1 MNLKSTI
8 EALLF
13 VSDRPLTK
21 KELAKL
27 SKAKTN
33 EVESALNELKDD
45 CEKNNRGIVILIN
58 DDKVQIATSPEASAA
73 IKEFLD
79 FEVKE
84 DLTPAAIET
93 LSIISYRGPISKEDL
108 DNIRGVNCSVI
119 LRHLLVKGLAEEK
132 SEGDKKNY
140 NLSFDFIRWLGLKG
154 QSELPSYARFH
165 NLEINLPTETLTQS
179 NVISTDSNNS
189 TGNPAN

>member
-1 MNLKSTI
+1 MENNMNLKQII

-13 VSDRPLTK
+13 VSDRPLAK

-27 SKAKTN
+27 TNSKIN
-33 EVESALNELKDD
+33 EIEQVLAELKDD
-45 CEKNNRGIVILIN
+45 CEKNNRGIIILIN
-58 DDKVQIATSPEASAA
+58 DDKVQIATSPEASTVV
-73 IKEFLD
+73 KEFLD

-93 LSIISYRGPISKEDL
+93 LSIVSYRGPISKEDL

-119 LRHLLVKGLAEEK
+119 LRHLLVKGLVEEK
-132 SEGDKKNY
+132 TEGDKKNY

-154 QSELPSYARFH
+154 QSELPSYTRFH
-165 NLEINLPTETLTQS
+165 NLEINLPEETQLAS
-179 NVISTDSNNS
+179 PDNK
-189 TGNPAN
+189 NPI